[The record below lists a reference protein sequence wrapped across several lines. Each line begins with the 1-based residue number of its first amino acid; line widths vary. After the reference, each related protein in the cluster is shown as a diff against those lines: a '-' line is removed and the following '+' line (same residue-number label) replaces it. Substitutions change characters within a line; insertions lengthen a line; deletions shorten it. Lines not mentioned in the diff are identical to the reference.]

1 MEIAAIITA
10 VTGFL
15 GLLGAGIKSVITMI
29 LDAYKR
35 QVESTEAAKNAEIAA
50 LNQRIERH
58 MSDNQHLRRQNEDIR
73 GVRDDIKSLR
83 KDLGAWLSGGGS

>member
-29 LDAYKR
+29 LDAYKK

-58 MSDNQHLRRQNEDIR
+58 MSDIQHLRTENTELRDIR
-73 GVRDDIKSLR
+73 GDIRGLRESL
-83 KDLGAWLSGGGS
+83 GVWLSGGGS